1 MKIYFKETNGN
12 NQLFITDGNRVKIF
26 YGEVENINLDS
37 KNVVERLRKKI

>member
-26 YGEVENINLDS
+26 MAKL
-37 KNVVERLRKKI
+37 KI